1 MSGRAEAPL
10 SRILANPHRRQTA
23 ADRRHRDRWRRL
35 RRPARA
41 IRRQRRGQAAR
52 RRQCETGQELLLRP
66 RFHALARPGR
76 AACRRDQLPHQCRR
90 GLRYRDAGPGYRRQA
105 VLYRLRHSEERGRL
119 PPLDLGGGD
128 NQHCAGLRPV
138 RPHHG
143 LRQNQHAAGR
153 RRLPNGA
160 RQGNDHDRPHRMALE
175 RRPSRLQKA
184 DAMKLASLETGIVLL
199 PNDEP
204 LAGFSENPNA
214 KNPIVWLKLRTDN
227 GIEGLGVT
235 YFGGALTRT
244 LRHAVDELG
253 ALVIGEDPLRVEA
266 VAAKLRAAAVS
277 AGPAGIFLMAM
288 SAIDVALWDIKG
300 KALGLPL
307 WKLLG
312 GGRDRIAT
320 YASGALRR
328 GLKLEEAVTAAGRLR
343 EKGYRQTKMQ
353 LGLPGPTSPAREVE
367 QARLIREAVGPDM
380 DLMCDI
386 NQRWRPE
393 QAVDIG
399 RRVEDAGVGLFWL
412 EDVTTHDDY
421 PGLAR
426 VAAAL
431 STPVAGGEYLYG
443 ITPFRHMLEAR
454 SVDIVM
460 IDQVRSG
467 GITSWL
473 KIAGMAEAFNI
484 PVVSHG
490 VPEIHVHLVGAVP
503 NGLTVEYMPRLFP
516 LWRAV
521 PQPKD
526 GMLEMPTASGLGLE
540 FDGASIEKYRA

>member
-1 MSGRAEAPL
+1 
-10 SRILANPHRRQTA
+10 
-23 ADRRHRDRWRRL
+23 
-35 RRPARA
+35 
-41 IRRQRRGQAAR
+41 
-52 RRQCETGQELLLRP
+52 
-66 RFHALARPGR
+66 
-76 AACRRDQLPHQCRR
+76 
-90 GLRYRDAGPGYRRQA
+90 
-105 VLYRLRHSEERGRL
+105 
-119 PPLDLGGGD
+119 
-128 NQHCAGLRPV
+128 
-138 RPHHG
+138 
-143 LRQNQHAAGR
+143 
-153 RRLPNGA
+153 
-160 RQGNDHDRPHRMALE
+160 
-175 RRPSRLQKA
+175 
-184 DAMKLASLETGIVLL
+184 MKLASLETGIVLL

-214 KNPIVWLKLRTDN
+214 KNPIVWLKLRTDD

-235 YFGGALTRT
+235 YFGGALSKT
-244 LRHAVDELG
+244 LRRAIDDLG
-253 ALVIGEDPLRVEA
+253 TLTIGDDPLRPEA
-266 VAAKLRAAAVS
+266 IAKKLRDAAGS
-277 AGPAGIFLMAM
+277 SGPAGILMMAM

-328 GLKLEEAVTAAGRLR
+328 GLKLDEAVTAAGRLR

-353 LGLPGPTSPAREVE
+353 LGLPGATSRAREIE

-380 DLMCDI
+380 DLLCDI

-393 QAVDIG
+393 QAIDIG
-399 RRVEDAGVGLFWL
+399 SRVEHAGGGLFWL

-431 STPVAGGEYLYG
+431 ATPVAGGEYLYG

-467 GITSWL
+467 GITPWL

-490 VPEIHVHLVGAVP
+490 VPEIHIHLVGAVP

-521 PQPKD
+521 PQPVD
-526 GMLEMPTASGLGLE
+526 GHLSMPTAPGLGLE
-540 FDGASIEKYRA
+540 FDDAAIVKYRAE